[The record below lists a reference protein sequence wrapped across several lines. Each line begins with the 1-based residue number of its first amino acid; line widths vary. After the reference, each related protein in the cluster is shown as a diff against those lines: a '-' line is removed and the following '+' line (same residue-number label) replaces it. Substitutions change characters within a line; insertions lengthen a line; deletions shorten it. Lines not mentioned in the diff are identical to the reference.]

1 MNNQSATWDC
11 PYCGRQGLLAS
22 QTVCSA
28 CRAKRP
34 VEVTFNYPEET
45 GSETLPPQEKT
56 KEKEAGGCAV
66 FAWGFGLAF
75 LLIIIVIFFP
85 TIKKT
90 AVSFFNAIDSLFTK
104 NMEAVVLDFKWERTA
119 ALYQKKEVIAE
130 GWVVPQ
136 GGTLIESYPAEHHK
150 EKVHKGYRN
159 GQRTIK
165 VKGADGKYEERTE
178 TYREEIIEEVPV
190 YKQKYKYRIP
200 RWVKIEQLK
209 TSGQDKKPYWPT
221 DYRLDNR
228 EQYRVLDREEKYFI
242 VIEFPDG
249 STADTEVSKP
259 VWENTVEGLKV
270 KVVKH
275 NLSGKYTIA
284 TGE

>member
-1 MNNQSATWDC
+1 MNNQSARWDC
-11 PYCGRQGLLAS
+11 PYCGRKGLLAS
-22 QTVCSA
+22 QTACSA

-34 VEVTFNYPEET
+34 VEVNFNYPEET
-45 GSETLPPQEKT
+45 GSETLPPQEKA
-56 KEKEAGGCAV
+56 KEKESSGCSV
-66 FAWGFGLAF
+66 FLWGFGLAF

-90 AVSFFNAIDSLFTK
+90 ALSFFNAIDSLFTK
-104 NMEAVVLDFKWERTA
+104 KMEAVVLDFKWERTA
-119 ALYQKKEVIAE
+119 ALHQKKEVTAE
-130 GWVVPQ
+130 GWTVPQ

-159 GQRTIK
+159 GQRTVK

-190 YKQKYKYRIP
+190 YKQKYKYLIP

-209 TSGQDKKPYWPT
+209 TSGQDKKPYWPI
-221 DYRLDNR
+221 DYRLDNK
-228 EQYRVLDREEKYFI
+228 EQYRILDREEKYFI

-249 STADTEVSKP
+249 STADAEVSKP
-259 VWENTVEGLKV
+259 VWDDTVEGLKV

-275 NLSGKYTIA
+275 SLSGKYTILK
-284 TGE
+284 